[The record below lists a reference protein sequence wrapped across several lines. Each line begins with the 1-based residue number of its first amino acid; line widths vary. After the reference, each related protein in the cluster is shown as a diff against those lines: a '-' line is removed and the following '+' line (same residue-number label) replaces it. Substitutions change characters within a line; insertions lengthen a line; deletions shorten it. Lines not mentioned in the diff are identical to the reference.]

1 MPSAAKSLN
10 ALSFDNSYARLPPH
24 FYQKVAQTP
33 LEDAHLISFNGDV
46 AETLGLDRRHI
57 NPEELARYCG
67 GGGALEA
74 GESIAMKYA
83 GHQFG
88 HYNPELGDGRGLLLG
103 EVVTTDNQRLD
114 LHLKGA
120 GRTAYS
126 RFGDG
131 RAVLRSSI
139 REYLVSAAMSG
150 LGISSTRALCLV
162 GSEEYTMRNGMEP
175 CAMVLRVT
183 PCHIRFG
190 HFEHF
195 YYLGQHDDLKL
206 LADYCIE
213 RYFPGLQ
220 EAENPYLAMFN
231 EVRDRTADLVAQWQ
245 SYGFVHG
252 VMNTDNMSI
261 IGETFDYGPFTFL
274 DSYDPN
280 FISNKN
286 DTDGR
291 YAFKQ
296 QPGIALWNLSA
307 LAQALLPLIPLEELK
322 SALDGFAERYSAAFY
337 GKMAQRLGFSA
348 TTQGVQDSEQR
359 RLIDEL
365 LSLFTTHNTDM
376 NRFMRALG
384 DYDGSESSL
393 AFMSDLSCDS
403 RAFSSWKSDYRKQ
416 VDTSAATVPDRTQ
429 AMQQVNPE
437 YILRNYMLEE
447 AIREAHQG
455 DYLLVQNLLRIVKN
469 PFNAQPGAERYAD
482 APPDWAGGI
491 CLTCSS

>member
-1 MPSAAKSLN
+1 MSSSANSLN
-10 ALSFDNSYARLPPH
+10 ALSFDNSYARLPTH

-46 AETLGLDRRHI
+46 AEALGLNRSQLD
-57 NPEELARYCG
+57 PEELARYCG
-67 GGGALEA
+67 GGGALET

-88 HYNPELGDGRGLLLG
+88 HYNPDLGDGRGLLLG
-103 EVVTTDNQRLD
+103 EVVTADNRRLD

-139 REYLVSAAMSG
+139 REYLVSAAMNS
-150 LGISSTRALCLV
+150 LGVSSTSALCLV

-213 RYFPGLQ
+213 RYFPQLQ
-220 EAENPYLAMFN
+220 EADNPYLAMFN
-231 EVRDRTADLVAQWQ
+231 EVRNRTADLVAQWQ

-286 DTDGR
+286 DTAGR

-307 LAQALLPLIPLEELK
+307 LAQALLPLIPLDDLK
-322 SALDGFAERYSAAFY
+322 RSLDDFADLYSAAFY
-337 GKMAQRLGFSA
+337 GKMSQRLGL
-348 TTQGVQDSEQR
+348 TQQGADGSLRQ
-359 RLIDEL
+359 LIDDL
-365 LSLFTTHNTDM
+365 LTLFAANNTDM
-376 NRFMRALG
+376 NRFMRALSR
-384 DYDGSESSL
+384 YDGNESSL
-393 AFMSDLSCDS
+393 SFMSDLSCDS
-403 RAFSSWKSDYRKQ
+403 RGFSEWKARFCKHVDSSD
-416 VDTSAATVPDRTQ
+416 VTLADRTQ
-429 AMQQVNPE
+429 AMLQVNPE

-455 DYLLVQNLLRIVKN
+455 DYLPVQNLLKIVKN
-469 PFNAQPGAERYAD
+469 PFNAQPGAERYAE
-482 APPDWAGGI
+482 APPDWAGAI